1 MLAPALASTADKRD
15 PRDSETDRGTE
26 EDNGVARRQWLLWRG
41 QRCIGARLINAHL
54 AVPSILAITAARGGG
69 DGHGGAR
76 PRLGRLRRGYGAA
89 ALNGDPTSF
98 SSAHSS

>member
-1 MLAPALASTADKRD
+1 MLAHALASAADKRD

-26 EDNGVARRQWLLWRG
+26 EDDGVARRRWLLRRG

-69 DGHGGAR
+69 DGHRGAW
-76 PRLGRLRRGYGAA
+76 PQLGRL
-89 ALNGDPTSF
+89 
-98 SSAHSS
+98 